1 MLGPFYGER
10 HFALSLDARSC
21 GLRASGKNRKN
32 KEKNCELHEYNEKER
47 DSRNVRDVLIT
58 RHRNSKD
65 AFDIWKTIPRIWW
78 EERATRERKGGR
90 TKERELLQE
99 RSVGVRRRGLREV
112 GSWGDGD
119 RREKEG
125 SSISL
130 IRSPRRPPGFR
141 NAKHLL
147 LLRDRAEY
155 SAYPR
160 RDLLTLP
167 YYNPPSPTNKPPPPP
182 TDCSSLGGPNLEFWS
197 LNLEDKN
204 PRYVRTLRKLW
215 ECPPR

>member
-1 MLGPFYGER
+1 MRL
-10 HFALSLDARSC
+10 AR
-21 GLRASGKNRKN
+21 KRKES
-32 KEKNCELHEYNEKER
+32 KKKKKCELHESNEKER

-65 AFDIWKTIPRIWW
+65 AFDIWKTMPRIWW
-78 EERATRERKGGR
+78 KERATRERKGGR
-90 TKERELLQE
+90 TKERELSGKKRRSSSPRAE
-99 RSVGVRRRGLREV
+99 RTV

-155 SAYPR
+155 SAHPR

-204 PRYVRTLRKLW
+204 PRYVRTLRELR